1 MTEPPPDLFAGGDG
15 GAGRRAGAAPK
26 LARGLCRAL
35 ADRGYATLTEFSL
48 KSGRRADVLAVDKE
62 GQVLIVEIK
71 STVEDYRADR
81 KWMDYLAWCDR
92 FYFCVPAGFDTALLP
107 NDCGLI
113 LADGYGAEFHREPE
127 PAPRAAPRRRALMLR
142 LARAAAG
149 RLHRLV
155 DP

>member
-1 MTEPPPDLFAGGDG
+1 MAPP
-15 GAGRRAGAAPK
+15 RADAAA
-26 LARGLCRAL
+26 LLTRGLCRAL
-35 ADRGYATLTEFSL
+35 VDLGYAPLTEVHL
-48 KSGRRADVLAVDKE
+48 RSGRRADVIAVDKA
-62 GQVLIVEIK
+62 GAILIAEVK
-71 STVEDYRADR
+71 SSLQDYRADR

-107 NDCGLI
+107 SDCGLI

-127 PAPRAAPRRRALMLR
+127 PAPLAAPRRRALMLR
-142 LARAAAG
+142 LARAASG

>member
-1 MTEPPPDLFAGGDG
+1 MAPP
-15 GAGRRAGAAPK
+15 RANAAA
-26 LARGLCRAL
+26 LLTRGLCRAL
-35 ADRGYATLTEFSL
+35 VDLGYAPLTEFHL
-48 KSGRRADVLAVDKE
+48 GSGRRADVIAVDKA
-62 GQVLIVEIK
+62 GAILIAEVK
-71 STVEDYRADR
+71 SSAEDYRADR

-113 LADGYGAEFHREPE
+113 LADGYGAEFRREPRAT
-127 PAPRAAPRRRALMLR
+127 PLAAPRRRALTLR

>member
-1 MTEPPPDLFAGGDG
+1 MI
-15 GAGRRAGAAPK
+15 
-26 LARGLCRAL
+26 
-35 ADRGYATLTEFSL
+35 
-48 KSGRRADVLAVDKE
+48 AVDKA
-62 GQVLIVEIK
+62 GAILIAEVK
-71 STVEDYRADR
+71 SSAEDYRADR

-113 LADGYGAEFHREPE
+113 LADGYGAEFRREPEPE
-127 PAPRAAPRRRALMLR
+127 PAPLSASRRRALMLR
-142 LARAAAG
+142 FARAAAG